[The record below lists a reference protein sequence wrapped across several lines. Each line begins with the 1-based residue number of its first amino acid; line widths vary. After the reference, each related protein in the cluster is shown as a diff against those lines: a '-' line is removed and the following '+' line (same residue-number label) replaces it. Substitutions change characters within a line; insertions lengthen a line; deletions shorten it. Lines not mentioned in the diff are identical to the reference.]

1 MAGRAAPVGASLPP
15 PCASGSIWRVQWRV
29 LVPIKHGA
37 PAKTRLRAATQE
49 QAQHAEL
56 VRAIQLDTL
65 DAVLALRAHPL
76 LGGVYVVSGQVSGQA
91 SGPVSVHV
99 PGPPATAQ
107 PGPALP
113 AEVEILPDAGGGLN
127 PALEAAA
134 AQLSRRF
141 PDDGVVALVGDLPA
155 LRAAD
160 LLAVLRQAPATGR
173 GFVRDIDGSGTTLLA
188 AAPRTRLAPLF
199 GPDSARRHLA
209 SGARELDA
217 AASLRCDVDSAEDLR
232 RCLELG
238 VGMLTSQ
245 LMARLV

>member
-1 MAGRAAPVGASLPP
+1 M
-15 PCASGSIWRVQWRV
+15 QWRV

-37 PAKTRLRAATQE
+37 PAKTRLRAATSE

-65 DAVLALRAHPL
+65 DAVLALRTHPL
-76 LGGVYVVSGQVSGQA
+76 LGGLFVVT
-91 SGPVSVHV
+91 GPD
-99 PGPPATAQ
+99 PAQ
-107 PGPALP
+107 PAPALP
-113 AEVEILPDAGGGLN
+113 AGIEILPDAGGGLN
-127 PALEAAA
+127 PALAAA
-134 AQLSRRF
+134 AAELSRRF
-141 PDDGVVALVGDLPA
+141 PADGVVAMVGDLPA

-160 LLAVLRQAPATGR
+160 LLAVLHQAPAVGR
-173 GFVRDIDGSGTTLLA
+173 SFVRDVDGSGTTLLA
-188 AAPRTRLAPLF
+188 AGPRSRLMPLF

-217 AASLRCDVDSAEDLR
+217 AASLRCDVDSAADLR

-245 LMARLV
+245 LVAGLV

>member
-1 MAGRAAPVGASLPP
+1 
-15 PCASGSIWRVQWRV
+15 VQWRV
-29 LVPIKHGA
+29 LVPIKHA
-37 PAKTRLRAATQE
+37 TLAKTRLRAATSE

-76 LGGVYVVSGQVSGQA
+76 LGGVFVVAGPVAGQPHSGQPDSGQPH
-91 SGPVSVHV
+91 SGQSDSGLPDSGQPV
-99 PGPPATAQ
+99 PG
-107 PGPALP
+107 LP
-113 AEVEILPDAGGGLN
+113 AGIEVLPDAGGGLN

-134 AQLSRRF
+134 AELSRRF
-141 PDDGVVALVGDLPA
+141 PSDGVVAMVGDLPA

-160 LLAVLRQAPATGR
+160 LLAVLLQAPVTGR
-173 GFVRDIDGSGTTLLA
+173 SFVRDIDGSGTTLLA
-188 AAPRTRLAPLF
+188 AGPHSQLGPLF

-217 AASLRCDVDSAEDLR
+217 AASLRCDVDSAADLR

-238 VGMLTSQ
+238 VGTLTAQ
-245 LMARLV
+245 LVTGLV

>member
-1 MAGRAAPVGASLPP
+1 M
-15 PCASGSIWRVQWRV
+15 QWRV
-29 LVPIKHGA
+29 LVPIKHA
-37 PAKTRLRAATQE
+37 TLAKTRLRAATSE

-76 LGGVYVVSGQVSGQA
+76 LGGVFVVTGPLAGQPASEQPDSDQPASNQSASEQPDSDQWASGQPASGQ
-91 SGPVSVHV
+91 PVT
-99 PGPPATAQ
+99 G
-107 PGPALP
+107 LP
-113 AEVEILPDAGGGLN
+113 AGIEVLADGGGGLN

-134 AQLSRRF
+134 AELSRRF
-141 PDDGVVALVGDLPA
+141 PSDGVVAMVGDLPA

-160 LLAVLRQAPATGR
+160 LLAVLRQAPVTGR
-173 GFVRDIDGSGTTLLA
+173 SFVRDIDGSGTTLLA
-188 AAPRTRLAPLF
+188 AGPQSRLGPLF

-217 AASLRCDVDSAEDLR
+217 AASLRCDVDSAADLR

-238 VGMLTSQ
+238 VGTLT
-245 LMARLV
+245 AKLVAGLV

>member
-1 MAGRAAPVGASLPP
+1 
-15 PCASGSIWRVQWRV
+15 VQWRV

-65 DAVLALRAHPL
+65 DAVLALRTHPL
-76 LGGVYVVSGQVSGQA
+76 LGGVYVVSGPASGQ
-91 SGPVSVHV
+91 V
-99 PGPPATAQ
+99 PGPAAAQ
-107 PGPALP
+107 PAPALP

>member
-1 MAGRAAPVGASLPP
+1 M
-15 PCASGSIWRVQWRV
+15 QWRV
-29 LVPIKHGA
+29 LVPIKHA
-37 PAKTRLRAATQE
+37 TLAKTRLRAATSE

-76 LGGVYVVSGQVSGQA
+76 LGGVFVVT
-91 SGPVSVHV
+91 GPVA
-99 PGPPATAQ
+99 GPVTGQPAVGQ
-107 PGPALP
+107 PASDQPAAGLP
-113 AEVEILPDAGGGLN
+113 AGVEILPDAGGGLN

-134 AQLSRRF
+134 AELSRRF
-141 PDDGVVALVGDLPA
+141 PADGVVAMVGDLPA

-160 LLAVLRQAPATGR
+160 LLAALRQAPVTGR
-173 GFVRDIDGSGTTLLA
+173 SFVRDVDGSGTTLLA
-188 AAPRTRLAPLF
+188 AGPRSQLEPLF

-217 AASLRCDVDSAEDLR
+217 AASLRCDVDSAADLR

-238 VGMLTSQ
+238 VGTLTAQ
-245 LMARLV
+245 LMAGLV